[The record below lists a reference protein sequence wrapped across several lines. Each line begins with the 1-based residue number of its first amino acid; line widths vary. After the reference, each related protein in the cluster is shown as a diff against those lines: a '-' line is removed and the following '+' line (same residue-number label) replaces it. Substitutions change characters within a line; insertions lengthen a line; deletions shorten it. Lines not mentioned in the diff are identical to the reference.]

1 MPEQSATL
9 DLVELARRFFDSI
22 GRRDLDA
29 EEIRDL
35 GSGVTFGVV
44 LQKGRPVG
52 SSGHVQMRTGAISV
66 RASGVQVRSRL
77 YTDIAEAR
85 AAAER
90 VAESRG

>member
-1 MPEQSATL
+1 
-9 DLVELARRFFDSI
+9 
-22 GRRDLDA
+22 
-29 EEIRDL
+29 
-35 GSGVTFGVV
+35 
-44 LQKGRPVG
+44 
-52 SSGHVQMRTGAISV
+52 MRTGAISV